1 MKKSADLDIR
11 LRPLGRAKGHGRAI
25 LTLAV
30 FGLFGCPVFGVSA
43 WIWGRRELARIRTG
57 ESDPVD
63 EGRVRAGMIL
73 GLVAVIHAV
82 VIGGLVTAAVSV
94 AYRAFLDFF
103 NTLSASGWR

>member
-1 MKKSADLDIR
+1 MKNPSDQDIR
-11 LRPLGRAKGHGRAI
+11 LRPLGGRKGHGRAI
-25 LTLAV
+25 LTLAI

-43 WIWGRRELARIRTG
+43 WIWGRHELARIRTG

-82 VIGGLVTAAVSV
+82 VIGGLVAAAASV

-103 NTLSASGWR
+103 NTLNEGGWR